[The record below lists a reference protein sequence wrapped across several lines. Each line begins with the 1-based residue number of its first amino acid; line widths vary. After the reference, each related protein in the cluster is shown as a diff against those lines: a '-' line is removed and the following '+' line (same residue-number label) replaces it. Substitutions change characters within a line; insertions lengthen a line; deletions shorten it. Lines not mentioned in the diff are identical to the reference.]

1 MSSMTKNKVIIQVG
15 HCRQLP
21 LAVIGQIY

>member
-1 MSSMTKNKVIIQVG
+1 MTKNKVIIQVG